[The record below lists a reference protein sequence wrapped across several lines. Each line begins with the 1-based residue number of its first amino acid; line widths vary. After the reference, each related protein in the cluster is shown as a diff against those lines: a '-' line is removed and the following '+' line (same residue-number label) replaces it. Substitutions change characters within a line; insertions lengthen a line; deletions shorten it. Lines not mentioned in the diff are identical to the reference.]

1 MFYSPLGRR
10 LPVAALLAMAI
21 MTLTAA
27 AQSNAIR
34 FEEYDLPNGLH
45 VILHQDKSAPVVAT
59 VLHYRVG
66 SRDEN
71 PQRTGFAHFFEHLMF
86 EATDDIPRATIDK
99 HIEGA
104 GGSLNAYTSFDETV
118 YHFEVPSN
126 EIKLALWIE
135 SERMRK
141 LHVESAGVETQRG
154 VVKEERKNRY
164 ENTPYGGWNE
174 KVFKN
179 LFEGGSYSWTPI
191 GSAQHIDVA
200 TIDEFK
206 AFYNKFYQP
215 NNGTLVIAGD
225 FDSKQVKEYV
235 AAYFGIYPKGADIV
249 REEFKLPEITREYR
263 ETVEDNKAQ
272 LPAVY
277 IGYRGP
283 KKGHPDS
290 YAIDMLNTILSGGQS
305 SRIYQRLVD
314 KDQIAVQAGSFL
326 QDLQY
331 AGMLAAV
338 GIVAPGKSS
347 GDVERAIY
355 EEIEKVKKDGVTD
368 EEFQKARNSQEDK
381 FVFGKKNVLEKAQ
394 ALAQYHTY
402 FGKASVINTELE
414 NYNKVTKADLQRV
427 AKQYFAAD
435 KRVVIT
441 YVPKA
446 K

>member
-1 MFYSPLGRR
+1 MFRNFRSTFF
-10 LPVAALLAMAI
+10 ALSAVIAGITAI
-21 MTLTAA
+21 PAF
-27 AQSNAIR
+27 AQMNAIK
-34 FEEYDLPNGLH
+34 FEEYDMPNGLH

-104 GGSLNAYTSFDETV
+104 GGQLNAYTSFDETV
-118 YHFEVPSN
+118 YHFEVPAN

-154 VVKEERKNRY
+154 VVKEERKNRND
-164 ENTPYGGWNE
+164 NTPYGTSFE
-174 KVFKN
+174 KLFKN
-179 LFEGGSYSWTPI
+179 LFGGGSYSWTPI

-200 TIDEFK
+200 TIAEFK
-206 AFYNKFYQP
+206 EFYNKFYEP
-215 NNGTLVIAGD
+215 NNATLVIAGD
-225 FDSKQVKEYV
+225 FDSKMAREYV
-235 AAYFGIYPKGADIV
+235 DAYFGIYPKGKDIK
-249 REEFKLPEITREYR
+249 REDFKLPELTSEYR
-263 ETVEDNKAQ
+263 ETIEDTKAQ

-283 KKGHPDS
+283 KKGDPDA
-290 YAIDMLNTILSGGQS
+290 YAMEMLNDILSTGQS

-314 KDQIAVQAGSFL
+314 KDQVAVQAGSFL

-331 AGMLAAV
+331 AGMLAAY
-338 GIVAPGKSS
+338 GIVAPGKTPGS
-347 GDVERAIY
+347 VEKAIY
-355 EEIEKVKKDGVTD
+355 EEIERVQKEGVTD
-368 EEFQKARNSQEDK
+368 EEFQKARNTQEDR
-381 FVFGKKNVLEKAQ
+381 FIFGKKNALEKAE
-394 ALAQYHTY
+394 ALAKYYTY
-402 FGKASVINTELE
+402 FGKTNEINTEIQR
-414 NYNKVTKADLQRV
+414 YNKVTKADLQRV
-427 AKQYFAAD
+427 AKQYFSAE
-435 KRVVIT
+435 KRVVLT

>member
-1 MFYSPLGRR
+1 MFRKLSQYYFVLTLVFVCFSA
-10 LPVAALLAMAI
+10 LPIFGQMNPI
-21 MTLTAA
+21 K
-27 AQSNAIR
+27 
-34 FEEYDLPNGLH
+34 FEEYNLPNGLH
-45 VILHQDKSAPVVAT
+45 VILHQDKSAPLVAT

-99 HIEGA
+99 YIEGA

-141 LHVESAGVETQRG
+141 LHVETAGVETQRG
-154 VVKEERKNRY
+154 VVKEERKNRND
-164 ENTPYGGWNE
+164 NTPYGTWFE
-174 KVFKN
+174 KMFKN
-179 LFEGGSYSWTPI
+179 LFTSSSYSWTPI

-200 TIDEFK
+200 TIAEFK
-206 AFYNKFYQP
+206 EFYNKFYQP

-225 FDSKQVKEYV
+225 FDPKMAREYV
-235 AAYFGIYPKGADIV
+235 DAYFGIYPKGAEIK
-249 REEFKLPEITREYR
+249 REEFKLPELPSEYR

-283 KKGHPDS
+283 KKGDPDS
-290 YAIDMLNTILSGGQS
+290 YAIDMLNTILAGGQS
-305 SRIYQRLVD
+305 GRLYQRLVD
-314 KDQIAVQAGSFL
+314 KDQIAVQSYSFN

-331 AGMLAAV
+331 SGMLAAV
-338 GIVAPGKSS
+338 GIVAPGKST
-347 GDVERAIY
+347 GEVERAIY
-355 EEIEKVKKDGVTD
+355 SEIEKIQKDGVTD
-368 EEFQKARNSQEDK
+368 EEFQKARNSEEDK
-381 FVFGKKNVLEKAQ
+381 FIFGKKNALEKAQ
-394 ALAQYHTY
+394 ALAKYYVY
-402 FGKASVINTELE
+402 FGNTNEINTELQR
-414 NYNKVTKADLQRV
+414 YYKVTKADIQRV
-427 AKQYFAAD
+427 AKQYFSPD
-435 KRVVIT
+435 KRVVLT
-441 YVPKA
+441 YIPKA